1 MAVVEDEVFS
11 FSYLHIC
18 KRVNQRK
25 NLLFCRRKKIN
36 FCMDALILL
45 IRSVRLACQPT
56 SKRYCSLILNQHQ
69 PPATSQLA
77 VLFSHNKL
85 APTTSHSQANTA
97 VLKKISI
104 FAFIHPNSLFLK

>member
-1 MAVVEDEVFS
+1 LQTCESKEKSLVLQEE
-11 FSYLHIC
+11 
-18 KRVNQRK
+18 
-25 NLLFCRRKKIN
+25 KKIN

-85 APTTSHSQANTA
+85 APTTSHSQANTV

-104 FAFIHPNSLFLK
+104 FAFIHLNSLFLK